1 MTLAELLAQLRSPAT
16 AEAFS
21 PLCGTPCVIV
31 AFDGA
36 ELDAQA
42 GFPPQC
48 PVVGVGDISAAPPT
62 VDVVTTTRP
71 QAEEVAQA
79 IGRNPIAATTLTQL
93 LRHNER
99 ANVADR
105 LFAESLAYSTLQHG
119 AEFQKWL
126 SQRPAKPPRAP
137 DASPAVLLD
146 IDDCEATLTLHRPGR
161 RNAYSAEMRDALCE
175 ALQCLADAPH
185 IGRAV
190 LRGAGRCFSAGGDL
204 DEFGQAKDAAV
215 AHASRATR
223 SAATLMERLRDRVR
237 PHLHGAC
244 IGAGIELPAFASYVS
259 ARSDA
264 IFVLPE
270 VSMGLVPGAGGT
282 ASILSRIGRHRLAYM
297 ALTGTRIDAAT
308 ALAWGLVDELN
319 DG

>member
-1 MTLAELLAQLRSPAT
+1 MTLAELLARLRSPAS
-16 AEAFS
+16 AETFS

-36 ELDAQA
+36 EPRTPA
-42 GFPPQC
+42 GLPPQC
-48 PVVGVGDISAAPPT
+48 PVVGIGDIGAAPPT
-62 VDVVTTTRP
+62 VDVVATTRA

-79 IGRNPIAATTLTQL
+79 IAKHPIAAMTLMQL

-119 AEFQKWL
+119 AEFQRWL
-126 SQRPAKPPRAP
+126 GQRHAKPPRAL
-137 DASPAVLLD
+137 DATPAVLLD
-146 IDDCEATLTLHRPGR
+146 IDDCRATLTLNRPGR
-161 RNAYSAEMRDALCE
+161 RNAYSAEMRDALCA

-185 IGRAV
+185 IERAV

-223 SAATLMERLRDRVR
+223 SAAALMERLRDRVR
-237 PHLHGAC
+237 PRLHGAC
-244 IGAGIELPAFASYVS
+244 IGAGIELPAFASHVS

-264 IFVLPE
+264 FFVLPE

-282 ASILSRIGRHRLAYM
+282 ASILPRIGRHRLAYM
-297 ALTGTRIDAAT
+297 ALTGARIDVRT
-308 ALAWGLVDELN
+308 ALDWGLIDELH